1 LRPYKS
7 YNAAPSLLISFF
19 SDEEKKVYN
28 TDGHQSHFQEEEEV
42 QEGGDGGPF
51 PFSSHWRKSSR
62 KLSTK
67 TKN

>member
-1 LRPYKS
+1 MQLLPYLS
-7 YNAAPSLLISFF
+7 VSLVTKK
-19 SDEEKKVYN
+19 KKVYN